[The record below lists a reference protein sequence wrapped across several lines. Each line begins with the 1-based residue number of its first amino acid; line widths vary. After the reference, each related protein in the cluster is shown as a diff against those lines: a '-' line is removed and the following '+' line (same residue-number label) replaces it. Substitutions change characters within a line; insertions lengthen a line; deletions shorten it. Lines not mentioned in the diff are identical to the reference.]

1 MTTPGLLP
9 ETILTRDERSPGRQS
24 TPSAVNLFIS
34 RLTTRWRAEAEILH
48 RRGADEQAAVL
59 ESCASDLEQE
69 GRLFSLEALT
79 LQQAA
84 EESRYSYSA
93 LEKMVRSG
101 RVPNAGLAGLP
112 RIRRGDLPKK
122 PGSSREPREG
132 EPDLAQLVLAGKG
145 SMSHIP

>member
-1 MTTPGLLP
+1 MTTVALSP

-24 TPSAVNLFIS
+24 TPSAVDLIIS

-69 GRLFSLEALT
+69 RRLFSLEALT

-101 RVPNAGLAGLP
+101 RVPNAGLPGLP

-122 PGSSREPREG
+122 PGGPIEPRGDQPE
-132 EPDLAQLVLAGKG
+132 LAELVLAGR
-145 SMSHIP
+145 P